1 MALWIITS
9 LKGKQLK
16 KLFITVK
23 TNSHQSL
30 VEKID
35 DNHYRVE
42 VKEPP
47 VEGRAN
53 KAVVEAVADYFALPK
68 SAITIS
74 SGQKGKKKVLEI
86 LEL

>member
-1 MALWIITS
+1 M
-9 LKGKQLK
+9 
-16 KLFITVK
+16 
-23 TNSHQSL
+23 
-30 VEKID
+30 EKID

-68 SAITIS
+68 STVTIC

-86 LEL
+86 CS